1 MEVIVLALTKKLEIN
16 NIKINWSVIKPKEKR
31 GRAT

>member
-16 NIKINWSVIKPKEKR
+16 LVYDLLEKN
-31 GRAT
+31 GRSGGI